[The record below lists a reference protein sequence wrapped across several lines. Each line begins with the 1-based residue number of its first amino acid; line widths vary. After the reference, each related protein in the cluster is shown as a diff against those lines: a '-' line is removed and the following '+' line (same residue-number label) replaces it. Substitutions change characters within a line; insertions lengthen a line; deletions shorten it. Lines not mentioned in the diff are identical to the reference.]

1 MVPYVVGIAGGTAS
15 GKTTVATRY
24 AKEFGAALIGHDR
37 YYYNIHN
44 PRGFNFDHPD
54 ALETSL
60 LVQQL
65 SDLKQGKAVELPI
78 YVFGSHHRSPE
89 TERLE
94 PAPLMVVEGI
104 LVLSDERL
112 RSCFDFMVFV
122 DAPADIRLIRRL
134 RRDTIT
140 RGRSMENVLSQY
152 EETVRPM
159 HERYVQ
165 PTASYAGLTL
175 DGLKPVPELV
185 EQLAAA
191 VAAGQRSRGG
201 ALV

>member
-1 MVPYVVGIAGGTAS
+1 M
-15 GKTTVATRY
+15 
-24 AKEFGAALIGHDR
+24 GHDR
-37 YYYNIHN
+37 YYYNIQN

-65 SDLKQGKAVELPI
+65 AELKQGKAVDLPV

-122 DAPADIRLIRRL
+122 DVPADIRLIRRL

-140 RGRSMENVLSQY
+140 RGRSMESVLSQY

-165 PTASYAGLTL
+165 PTSTYASLTL
-175 DGLKPVPELV
+175 DGQRSVTELV
-185 EQLAAA
+185 GELAAA
-191 VAAGQRSRGG
+191 VEAGRRARG
-201 ALV
+201 V

>member
-15 GKTTVATRY
+15 GKTTVATQY
-24 AKEFGAALIGHDR
+24 AKEVGAALVGHDR
-37 YYYNIHN
+37 YYYNIQN

-65 SDLKQGKAVELPI
+65 AELKQGKAVDLPV

-122 DAPADIRLIRRL
+122 DVPADIRLIRRL

-140 RGRSMENVLSQY
+140 RGRSMESVLSQY

-165 PTASYAGLTL
+165 PTSTYASLTL
-175 DGLKPVPELV
+175 DGQRSVTELV
-185 EQLAAA
+185 GELAAA
-191 VAAGQRSRGG
+191 VEAGRRARG
-201 ALV
+201 V